1 MNEFRRAE
9 KKAFAVGLAITL
21 SVNVIM
27 NVLHFVGLVWLFIWL
42 NKMKKIK
49 DKGNIISA
57 VDFLTL
63 KIERS
68 MTDLGQE
75 ISKDKR
81 TELFKYQDRLVDF
94 LMKETEKVRQSK
106 DLEQIENAL
115 SKLKFLRREATS
127 EG

>member
-1 MNEFRRAE
+1 M
-9 KKAFAVGLAITL
+9 
-21 SVNVIM
+21 
-27 NVLHFVGLVWLFIWL
+27 FIWL

-94 LMKETEKVRQSK
+94 LMEETEKVRQTK

-115 SKLKFLRREATS
+115 SKLKFLRREATA
-127 EG
+127 EGF

>member
-1 MNEFRRAE
+1 
-9 KKAFAVGLAITL
+9 
-21 SVNVIM
+21 
-27 NVLHFVGLVWLFIWL
+27 
-42 NKMKKIK
+42 MKEEIK
-49 DKGNIISA
+49 DKDSITSA

-94 LMKETEKVRQSK
+94 LMKETEKVRQTR
-106 DLEQIENAL
+106 DLEQIKNAL

>member
-1 MNEFRRAE
+1 
-9 KKAFAVGLAITL
+9 
-21 SVNVIM
+21 
-27 NVLHFVGLVWLFIWL
+27 
-42 NKMKKIK
+42 MKEEIK

-68 MTDLGQE
+68 MTELGQE
-75 ISKDKR
+75 MSKGKR

-94 LMKETEKVRQSK
+94 LMEETEKARQTK

>member
-1 MNEFRRAE
+1 M
-9 KKAFAVGLAITL
+9 
-21 SVNVIM
+21 
-27 NVLHFVGLVWLFIWL
+27 FIWL

-94 LMKETEKVRQSK
+94 LMKETEKVRQTK

>member
-1 MNEFRRAE
+1 VKEE
-9 KKAFAVGLAITL
+9 
-21 SVNVIM
+21 
-27 NVLHFVGLVWLFIWL
+27 
-42 NKMKKIK
+42 IK
-49 DKGNIISA
+49 DKDSITSA

-68 MTDLGQE
+68 MTELGQE
-75 ISKDKR
+75 MSKSKR

-94 LMKETEKVRQSK
+94 LMKETEKVRQTR
-106 DLEQIENAL
+106 DLEQIKNAL

>member
-1 MNEFRRAE
+1 
-9 KKAFAVGLAITL
+9 
-21 SVNVIM
+21 
-27 NVLHFVGLVWLFIWL
+27 
-42 NKMKKIK
+42 MKEEIK
-49 DKGNIISA
+49 DKDSITSA

-68 MTDLGQE
+68 MSEIKLGV
-75 ISKDKR
+75 SKSKR

-94 LMKETEKVRQSK
+94 LMKETEKVRQTK

>member
-1 MNEFRRAE
+1 
-9 KKAFAVGLAITL
+9 
-21 SVNVIM
+21 
-27 NVLHFVGLVWLFIWL
+27 
-42 NKMKKIK
+42 MKEEIK
-49 DKGNIISA
+49 DKDNIISA

-68 MTDLGQE
+68 MTELGQE
-75 ISKDKR
+75 MSKSKR

-94 LMKETEKVRQSK
+94 LMEETEKVRQTK

-115 SKLKFLRREATS
+115 SKLKFLRREATA

>member
-1 MNEFRRAE
+1 
-9 KKAFAVGLAITL
+9 
-21 SVNVIM
+21 
-27 NVLHFVGLVWLFIWL
+27 
-42 NKMKKIK
+42 MKEEIK
-49 DKGNIISA
+49 DKDNIISA
-57 VDFLTL
+57 VDFLVL

-68 MTDLGQE
+68 MSEIKLGV
-75 ISKDKR
+75 SKSKR

-94 LMKETEKVRQSK
+94 LMKETEKVRQTK